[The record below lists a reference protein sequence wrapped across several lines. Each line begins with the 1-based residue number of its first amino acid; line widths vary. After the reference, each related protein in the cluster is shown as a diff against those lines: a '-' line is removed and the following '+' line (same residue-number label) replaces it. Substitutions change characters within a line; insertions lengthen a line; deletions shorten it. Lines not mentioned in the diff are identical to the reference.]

1 MQEGRKCPVSLD
13 EGGNEVENLALDEEL
28 NDQVEIVK
36 IALSI
41 NEATMDAQVLKKP
54 FEEMGLYD
62 DILSYAQIISTWN
75 TYKLAQKPKS

>member
-13 EGGNEVENLALDEEL
+13 DDGNEVENLALDEEL
-28 NDQVEIVK
+28 SDQVEIVK

-54 FEEMGLYD
+54 FEELGLYD

-75 TYKLAQKPKS
+75 TYKNSQKKN